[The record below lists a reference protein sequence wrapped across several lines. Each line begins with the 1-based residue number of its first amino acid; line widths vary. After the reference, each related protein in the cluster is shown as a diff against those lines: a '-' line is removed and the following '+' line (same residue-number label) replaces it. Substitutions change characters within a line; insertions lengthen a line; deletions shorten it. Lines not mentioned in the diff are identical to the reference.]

1 MSIKS
6 EIEKRRLCPFKRIF
20 IRQHRR
26 ATQDAMQ
33 EVYKDKLGKCD
44 GENCMA
50 YKDGR
55 CLRLEKS
62 KEL

>member
-6 EIEKRRLCPFKRIF
+6 EIEKRRLCPFKRVF

-26 ATQDAMQ
+26 AAQAAMQ
-33 EVYKDKLGKCD
+33 EVYKDKLGECD

-50 YKDGR
+50 YKNGH

-62 KEL
+62 EHL

>member
-1 MSIKS
+1 M
-6 EIEKRRLCPFKRIF
+6 EKKNFV
-20 IRQHRR
+20 
-26 ATQDAMQ
+26 QDAMQ
-33 EVYKDKLGKCD
+33 EVYKDKLGECD

-50 YKDGR
+50 YKDGH

>member
-6 EIEKRRLCPFKRIF
+6 KIERHCLCPFKRVF

-26 ATQDAMQ
+26 AAQDAMQ
-33 EVYKDKLGKCD
+33 EVYKDKLGECD

-50 YKDGR
+50 YKNGH

>member
-1 MSIKS
+1 M
-6 EIEKRRLCPFKRIF
+6 
-20 IRQHRR
+20 
-26 ATQDAMQ
+26 QD
-33 EVYKDKLGKCD
+33 VYKDKLGECD

-50 YKDGR
+50 YKNGH